1 MKILYLDWGSFGRD
15 EIIEAF
21 TKAGHEIILFPFDA
35 HTERQNNNLNLKLTE
50 SIKAVKPDFVYSYN
64 YFPQVSN
71 TCNNLNTKYVA
82 WIYDSPYVQL
92 YSKSVINVCNY
103 IFVFDKTLY
112 NDFHING
119 INTVYYLPLASDPVR
134 LSKYN
139 NWSIFKK
146 SFSANKADIAF
157 VGSLYNEEHQFYN
170 RMTGLSKYS
179 QGYLEAIIA
188 AQMNV
193 YGTNFIESVL
203 TNRLVGEMK
212 DSLKLDTDPDGVE
225 TLQYLYAQYVI
236 NRRITEIERTKLL
249 KYICQKYKLDLYT
262 IDKSIKFPN
271 CINHGIADATTTAPY
286 VYKSAKINLN
296 ITLRSITSGIPLRA
310 FEILGSEGFLLS
322 NYQADFDDCYTCGE
336 DYVYF
341 ESPDDMMEK
350 IEYYLTHEK
359 ERSEI
364 KENGYHKTLLCHT
377 YSKRVEQIISI
388 LLSQW

>member
-21 TKAGHEIILFPFDA
+21 TKAGNEIILFPFDA

-50 SIKAVKPDFVYSYN
+50 SIKSVKPDFVYSYN
-64 YFPQVSN
+64 YFPQASN

-92 YSKSVINVCNY
+92 YSKSVINACNY

-112 NDFHING
+112 NEFHTNG

-139 NWSIFKK
+139 NWNSFKK
-146 SFSANKADIAF
+146 SFSANTADIAF

-203 TNRLVGEMK
+203 TNRLIGEMK

-249 KYICQKYKLDLYT
+249 KCICQKYKLDLYT
-262 IDKSIKFPN
+262 IDKSISFPN
-271 CINHGIADATTTAPY
+271 CTNHGIADPATTAPY

-341 ESPDDMMEK
+341 ESPDDMMVK

-364 KENGYHKTLLCHT
+364 KENGYCKTLLYHT

-388 LLSQW
+388 LLSRG